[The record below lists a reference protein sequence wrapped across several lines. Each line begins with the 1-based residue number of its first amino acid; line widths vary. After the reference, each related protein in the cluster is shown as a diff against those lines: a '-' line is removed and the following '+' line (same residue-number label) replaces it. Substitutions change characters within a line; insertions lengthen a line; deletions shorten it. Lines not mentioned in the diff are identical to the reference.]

1 MTVDATGTADQGA
14 GNPDAAAAAAA
25 AAAGNPDAGK
35 PVTQGADKGAEAA
48 KSPAAAGADADP
60 FADLDTDTRDW
71 LSKREVKD
79 AKAAAKLAHEQSK
92 LLGNAIRIPGKDAKP
107 EEIAAYE
114 EKLGV
119 PPTADGYE
127 LKVPKDL
134 PENLPYDAE
143 RANAFKAKAKELKL
157 SKAQAAELHDWAVG
171 NGVADQKA
179 VIEAENARKIETA
192 KGETQKLIKLWGPLD
207 GETAKANLAFA
218 DRALRDIGGDDAIAE
233 FKRVGLIGEAGGVV
247 MSAPIATMLAK
258 AGAAIYKEDEVLKGR
273 PDRLNNPFADGES
286 FNLTAAM
293 KMIKEDEHTAKSFIA
308 AAGKKPADFGLQP

>member
-1 MTVDATGTADQGA
+1 MADATGTAEPPVETPAAVVAA
-14 GNPDAAAAAAA
+14 GNPDAA
-25 AAAGNPDAGK
+25 K

-48 KSPAAAGADADP
+48 NSPAAAGTDADP
-60 FADLDTDTRDW
+60 FADLDTETRDW

-79 AKAAAKLAHEQSK
+79 LKGAAKLAHEQSK

-119 PPTADGYE
+119 PKTADEYE

-134 PENLPYDAE
+134 PPELPYDAE
-143 RANAFKAKAKELKL
+143 RATEFKALAKELKL
-157 SKAQAAELHDWAVG
+157 NKAQAAALHDWAAGTSVKDFKG
-171 NGVADQKA
+171 S
-179 VIEAENARKIETA
+179 IEAENKRKIETA

-207 GETAKANLAFA
+207 GETARANLAFA
-218 DRALRDIGGDDAIAE
+218 DRALRDIGGEDAIAE

-258 AGAAIYKEDEVLKGR
+258 AGAAIYREDEVLKGR